1 MIAFLKGRL
10 AHKEATYVILEV
22 NGIGYRVFISLNTYT
37 AIKNEEACTLFTHF
51 HVKEDAQLLYGFT
64 NSAEKQTFQLLI
76 SISGVGPN
84 TALMVL
90 STLSSVE
97 LKNAIVS
104 DDVKTIQSVKG
115 IGAKTAQ
122 RIILELKDKVIKEG
136 VSPEDNS
143 GVSNN
148 TLKEEAL
155 TALVTLGISK
165 NVAEKS
171 VLKILKTADA
181 DITVEELIK
190 RVLKSA

>member
-10 AHKEATYVILEV
+10 AHKEATYVILDV
-22 NGIGYRVFISLNTYT
+22 NGVGYRVFISLNTYS

-64 NSAEKQTFQLLI
+64 QTAEKQTFQLLI

-90 STLSSVE
+90 STLSAAE

-104 DDVKTIQSVKG
+104 DDVKTIQGVKG

-122 RIILELKDKVIKEG
+122 RIILELKDKILKEG
-136 VSPEDNS
+136 VEPEGYLNS
-143 GVSNN
+143 SSNRI
-148 TLKEEAL
+148 KEEAL

-171 VLKILKTADA
+171 IMKILKTADSS
-181 DITVEELIK
+181 ISVEELIK
-190 RVLKSA
+190 GALKTK

>member
-10 AHKEATYVILEV
+10 AHKEATYVILDV
-22 NGIGYRVFISLNTYT
+22 NGVGYRVFISLNTYS

-64 NSAEKQTFQLLI
+64 QTAEKQTFQLLI

-90 STLSSVE
+90 STLSAAE

-104 DDVKTIQSVKG
+104 DDVKTIQGVKG

-122 RIILELKDKVIKEG
+122 RIILELKDKILKEG
-136 VSPEDNS
+136 VEPEGYLNS
-143 GVSNN
+143 SSNRI
-148 TLKEEAL
+148 KEEAL

-171 VLKILKTADA
+171 IMKILKTADSN
-181 DITVEELIK
+181 ISVEELIK
-190 RVLKSA
+190 GALKTK

>member
-10 AHKEATYVILEV
+10 AHKEATYVIIDV
-22 NGIGYRVFISLNTYT
+22 NGVGYRVFISLNTYS
-37 AIKNEEACTLFTHF
+37 AIKNEESCTLFTHF

-64 NSAEKQTFQLLI
+64 QTAEKQTFQLLI

-90 STLSSVE
+90 STLSALE

-122 RIILELKDKVIKEG
+122 RIILELKDKVLKEG
-136 VSPEDNS
+136 IEPEENNGTS
-143 GVSNN
+143 SNRVQ
-148 TLKEEAL
+148 EEAL

-165 NVAEKS
+165 NIAEKS
-171 VLKILKTADA
+171 ILKILKTADA
-181 DITVEELIK
+181 SITVEELIK
-190 RVLKSA
+190 GALKAK

>member
-1 MIAFLKGRL
+1 MIAFVKGRL
-10 AHKEATYVILEV
+10 AHKEPTYVILDV
-22 NGIGYRVFISLNTYT
+22 NGIGYRIFISLNTYS

-64 NSAEKQTFQLLI
+64 QTAEKQTFQLLI

-90 STLSSVE
+90 STLSAAE
-97 LKNAIVS
+97 LKSAIVS
-104 DDVKTIQSVKG
+104 DDVKTIQGVKG

-122 RIILELKDKVIKEG
+122 RIILELKDKIIKEG
-136 VSPEDNS
+136 VEPEENSVSPDTAVRN
-143 GVSNN
+143 
-148 TLKEEAL
+148 EAL

-171 VLKILKTADA
+171 IIKVLKALGSNVS
-181 DITVEELIK
+181 VEELIK
-190 RVLKSA
+190 GALKAN

>member
-22 NGIGYRVFISLNTYT
+22 HGVGYRVFISLNTYT

-64 NSAEKQTFQLLI
+64 QTSEKYTFQQLI
-76 SISGVGPN
+76 SISGVGPS

-90 STLSSVE
+90 STLSSSE

-122 RIILELKDKVIKEG
+122 RIILELKDKIIKEG
-136 VSPEDNS
+136 IEPTENI
-143 GVSNN
+143 GVSSNRVRD
-148 TLKEEAL
+148 EAL
-155 TALVTLGISK
+155 TALITLGFSK
-165 NVAEKS
+165 NIAEKS
-171 VLKILKTADA
+171 LAKVFKTADQ
-181 DITVEELIK
+181 DITLEEVIK
-190 RVLKSA
+190 KALKAG

>member
-22 NGIGYRVFISLNTYT
+22 NGVGYRVFISLNTYS

-64 NSAEKQTFQLLI
+64 QTAEKYTFQQLI

-90 STLSSVE
+90 STLSSSE

-104 DDVKTIQSVKG
+104 DDVKTIQSF
-115 IGAKTAQ
+115 
-122 RIILELKDKVIKEG
+122 L
-136 VSPEDNS
+136 
-143 GVSNN
+143 
-148 TLKEEAL
+148 
-155 TALVTLGISK
+155 
-165 NVAEKS
+165 
-171 VLKILKTADA
+171 
-181 DITVEELIK
+181 
-190 RVLKSA
+190 